1 MEFTVKKLITLIFII
16 IRQKTME
23 EKPENG
29 DREDLPQKGNMM
41 IWIAIAVVIVVAGI
55 IYFSLGGKKPTA
67 PNAATPSTN
76 ISTSPTDD
84 ASTKVFDISGKPF
97 EYSIVT

>member
-1 MEFTVKKLITLIFII
+1 
-16 IRQKTME
+16 ME

-29 DREDLPQKGNMM
+29 DREDLPQKGNTM
-41 IWIAIAVVIVVAGI
+41 IWIAIAVVIAVAGI

-84 ASTKVFDISGKPF
+84 ASTKVLDISGKPF
-97 EYSIVT
+97 EYSVKEIRLKKGDKF